1 MTRNRV
7 AATTHGEERRP
18 ATNQGEDQRTSM
30 AQKEDQSASE
40 LPWSERN
47 KERVTLIGSREKGK
61 NPSRALAADTFKR
74 DETFASARVLASFY
88 HRRSF
93 SIPLPLRSLVH
104 YSSPSV
110 VPRSLIIVHHR
121 WFSAPHRALS
131 LLLCSSPCLAVVG
144 GWSRRVLLPCLL
156 EVKATFFLLSGLTPA
171 LCFSSFQFFNEK
183 IEIITCASKLLL
195 VMHHKGQ
202 PANIITYTSL
212 LDGMFNIKQVDKAF
226 VLFNQMKKSGIDPNI
241 DRWALQRG
249 LI

>member
-47 KERVTLIGSREKGK
+47 KERV
-61 NPSRALAADTFKR
+61 TFKR

-171 LCFSSFQFFNEK
+171 LCFSSIDGLCKEGLFEEALALMSKMEDNGCLPNAVTF
-183 IEIITCASKLLL
+183 EIVIRALFENGENDMAEKLLRE
-195 VMHHKGQ
+195 MI
-202 PANIITYTSL
+202 A
-212 LDGMFNIKQVDKAF
+212 
-226 VLFNQMKKSGIDPNI
+226 
-241 DRWALQRG
+241 RG
-249 LI
+249 LLNG